1 MRLIDTEGLK
11 HALESLEPYQPGALL
26 DLYQRECRRQETDAP
41 LLTDIEQE
49 EFDLAL
55 EEAAEYM
62 NRGVQLG
69 QKLARLQPRP
79 APIPCPEFG
88 L

>member
-1 MRLIDTEGLK
+1 MRLIDTEGLR
-11 HALESLEPYQPGALL
+11 HALASLKPYQPGALL
-26 DLYQRECRRQETDAP
+26 DLYQRECRRQKTDAP

-49 EFDLAL
+49 AFDLAL
-55 EEAAEYM
+55 EDATEYM
-62 NRGVQLG
+62 NRGIQLG
-69 QKLARLQPRP
+69 EKLARLRPRP